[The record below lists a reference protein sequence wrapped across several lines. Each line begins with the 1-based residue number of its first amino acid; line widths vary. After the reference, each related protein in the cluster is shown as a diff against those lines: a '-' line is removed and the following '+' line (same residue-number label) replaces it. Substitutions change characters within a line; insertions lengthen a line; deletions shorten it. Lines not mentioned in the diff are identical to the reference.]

1 MHAHKSFSHARVFMF
16 MSLPPGSFPVLRE
29 LTEEER
35 QQILHSS
42 EFQSFFD
49 CSIRVMER
57 ALAEDGDIFF
67 DYSGRDLEDK
77 EGWAGRRREGRE
89 GGREDR
95 VSVFGCESTC
105 ECLLV
110 CLKLKKCAKTDSC
123 SLCHSRGLEAP
134 LFFKIHVF
142 LMMSRSQG
150 VKNSCEL
157 TTIMS

>member
-1 MHAHKSFSHARVFMF
+1 MF
-16 MSLPPGSFPVLRE
+16 TFLPPGSFPVLRE

-77 EGWAGRRREGRE
+77 EGSAGSGQEEGGRE
-89 GGREDR
+89 GGRE
-95 VSVFGCESTC
+95 SV
-105 ECLLV
+105 CLLA
-110 CLKLKKCAKTDSC
+110 CLKLRNVLSLTHAHCA
-123 SLCHSRGLEAP
+123 LGPEAA
-134 LFFKIHVF
+134 LFFKMHVF
-142 LMMSRSQG
+142 LLKSHSQE
-150 VKNSCEL
+150 VKKKQQKNKPSL
-157 TTIMS
+157 N

>member
-1 MHAHKSFSHARVFMF
+1 MF
-16 MSLPPGSFPVLRE
+16 LPPGSFPVLRE

-77 EGWAGRRREGRE
+77 EGLAGRGQE
-89 GGREDR
+89 GGRVERSLCLDVR
-95 VSVFGCESTC
+95 EHM
-105 ECLLV
+105 CLLA
-110 CLKLKKCAKTDSC
+110 CLKLRNVLRLTHAHCVTVGARKFLCSSKYMSFSC
-123 SLCHSRGLEAP
+123 SHTLRE
-134 LFFKIHVF
+134 FKTS
-142 LMMSRSQG
+142 MS
-150 VKNSCEL
+150 
-157 TTIMS
+157 

>member
-1 MHAHKSFSHARVFMF
+1 MF
-16 MSLPPGSFPVLRE
+16 LIPPPGSFPVLRE

-77 EGWAGRRREGRE
+77 EGSAGAGGGESRFRWKDGVGVEVACLRRE
-89 GGREDR
+89 
-95 VSVFGCESTC
+95 
-105 ECLLV
+105 
-110 CLKLKKCAKTDSC
+110 
-123 SLCHSRGLEAP
+123 
-134 LFFKIHVF
+134 
-142 LMMSRSQG
+142 M
-150 VKNSCEL
+150 
-157 TTIMS
+157 